1 MTAFN
6 SKLRHNKLLIIV
18 HVLPN
23 TYDFQVLRC
32 CFGED
37 IREMYKDSKRAFRTT
52 VLLIKPC
59 LVTFSLL
66 SPSWFAKTP

>member
-18 HVLPN
+18 HVLPK

-32 CFGED
+32 CFAED
-37 IREMYKDSKRAFRTT
+37 IRKMCKDSKRVPNHCSAHQTLFGD
-52 VLLIKPC
+52 VLVAVAVVVC
-59 LVTFSLL
+59 
-66 SPSWFAKTP
+66 